1 MRKSRGFALIEL
13 LVVIIIL
20 GILLTMVVPTMS
32 ITRNGV
38 SKNQTNTIHKIFVNA
53 IDYWVKD
60 NINPAQRPDN
70 FFSKNSQGKNVLDYI
85 SVKDVL
91 DYTNISKDSSSPT
104 GYNLNTPF
112 VADSRQVEVK
122 FDKGV
127 LKTRFIFEEPDGSF
141 PPETDDKRRDKVSLT
156 YGIYDMDSSG
166 NIKDYNNY
174 VNNKYIVVNDYVE
187 LK

>member
-13 LVVIIIL
+13 IVVIVIL

-32 ITRNGV
+32 QTREGV
-38 SKNQTNTIHKIFVNA
+38 SKNQANTTHKIFVNA
-53 IDYWVKD
+53 IDYWIKD

-85 SVKDVL
+85 SIKDVL
-91 DYTNISKDSSSPT
+91 DSTNISKDSSSPT

-122 FDKGV
+122 FEKGV
-127 LKTRFIFEEPDGSF
+127 LKTRFMFEEPDGSF
-141 PPETDDKRRDKVSLT
+141 SSRGDKASLT
-156 YGIYDMDSSG
+156 YGIYDIDPSG

>member
-1 MRKSRGFALIEL
+1 MRKSRGFALVEL
-13 LVVIIIL
+13 IVVVIIL
-20 GILLTMVVPTMS
+20 GVLLMMLVPTMS

-85 SVKDVL
+85 SVNDVY
-91 DYTNISKDSSSPT
+91 DYTNISKDSSSST

-122 FDKGV
+122 FEKGV
-127 LKTRFIFEEPDGSF
+127 LTTKFMFEEPDGSF
-141 PPETDDKRRDKVSLT
+141 SSRRDMASLT
-156 YGIYDMDSSG
+156 FGIYDMDPSG
-166 NIKDYNNY
+166 NIKDYNIY
-174 VNNKYIVVNDYVE
+174 VNYKYIVVNDYVE

>member
-1 MRKSRGFALIEL
+1 MRKSRGFALVEL
-13 LVVIIIL
+13 IVVVIIL
-20 GILLTMVVPTMS
+20 GVLLMMLVPTMS

-85 SVKDVL
+85 SVNDVY
-91 DYTNISKDSSSPT
+91 DYTNISKDSSSST
-104 GYNLNTPF
+104 GYNLNTTF

-122 FDKGV
+122 FEKGV
-127 LKTRFIFEEPDGSF
+127 LTTKFMFEEPDGSF
-141 PPETDDKRRDKVSLT
+141 SSRRDKASLT
-156 YGIYDMDSSG
+156 YGIYDMDPSG
-166 NIKDYNNY
+166 NIENYNNY

>member
-1 MRKSRGFALIEL
+1 MVAIPNMGQVFSFTNKNMINTTNK
-13 LVVIIIL
+13 VII
-20 GILLTMVVPTMS
+20 S
-32 ITRNGV
+32 
-38 SKNQTNTIHKIFVNA
+38 A

-85 SVKDVL
+85 SVNDVY

-122 FDKGV
+122 FEKGV
-127 LKTRFIFEEPDGSF
+127 LKTTFMFEEPDGSF
-141 PPETDDKRRDKVSLT
+141 SSRGDKASLT
-156 YGIYDMDSSG
+156 YGIYDMDPSG

>member
-1 MRKSRGFALIEL
+1 MRKSRGFALVEL
-13 LVVIIIL
+13 IVVVIIL
-20 GILLTMVVPTMS
+20 GVLLMMLVPTMS

-85 SVKDVL
+85 SVNDVY

-122 FDKGV
+122 FEKGV
-127 LKTRFIFEEPDGSF
+127 LKTRFMFEDGSF
-141 PPETDDKRRDKVSLT
+141 SSRRDKASLT
-156 YGIYDMDSSG
+156 YGIYDMDPSG
-166 NIKDYNNY
+166 NIENYNNY